1 MDRDE
6 SVRCIVLTGNEKAFA
21 AGADIQEMADA
32 TPVSMVVG
40 QFFAD
45 WERIRRVSKPIIAAV
60 NGYALGGG
68 CELAMLCDMIIAADN
83 ARFGQPEV
91 LIGVMP
97 GAGGT
102 QRLTRAVGKARAME
116 LILTGKQFTA
126 QEALNWGLINRVVPA
141 DQVLEEALNLA
152 REIAAKPPVAV
163 RMAKQAILK
172 AQDLSLE
179 HGLQFE
185 QNAFFLLF
193 SSEDQREG
201 MRAFKEKRKPEFK
214 GK

>member
-1 MDRDE
+1 
-6 SVRCIVLTGNEKAFA
+6 
-21 AGADIQEMADA
+21 
-32 TPVSMVVG
+32 
-40 QFFAD
+40 
-45 WERIRRVSKPIIAAV
+45 
-60 NGYALGGG
+60 
-68 CELAMLCDMIIAADN
+68 
-83 ARFGQPEV
+83 
-91 LIGVMP
+91 
-97 GAGGT
+97 
-102 QRLTRAVGKARAME
+102 VGKARAME